1 MLIEF
6 GTRTV
11 QSKIV
16 FYGCAMSGKS
26 TALKALYHNLNG
38 SKEIVSIETSHLK
51 DARTLFFDYG
61 ELDLTFG
68 IWKLKLNL
76 WTATGQ
82 DFYCA
87 TRPTVLQSTDGIIFI
102 IDSRDSLLEEN
113 LKSWNELK
121 SFFGNKLET
130 TIPVIACLNKRD
142 LPDVVAAPM
151 IQSAFE
157 FQPFTKL
164 YETIATQ
171 NHNIYPA
178 FNDLFERIF
187 QIHRDAKTTILNQ
200 LKEYPKKQILHG

>member
-1 MLIEF
+1 MLIDF

-11 QSKIV
+11 ATKVV

-26 TALKALYHNLNG
+26 TALKALYQDLNG
-38 SKEIVSIETSHLK
+38 SKDIVSIETSHSK
-51 DARTLFFDYG
+51 DARTLFYDYG

-87 TRPTVLQSTDGIIFI
+87 TRPTVLQSTDGIIFV
-102 IDSRDSLLEEN
+102 IDSRKSLLEDN

-130 TIPVIACLNKRD
+130 TIPVIVCLNKRD
-142 LPDVVAAPM
+142 LPDIISVPL
-151 IQSAFE
+151 IQRTCE
-157 FQPFTKL
+157 FHTSTKL

-171 NHNIYPA
+171 NQNIYPA
-178 FNDLFERIF
+178 FKALFESIF
-187 QIHRDAKTTILNQ
+187 QIHKVAKTTILNQ
-200 LKEYPKKQILHG
+200 LKEYPKK